1 MKKIAFI
8 ALLSGICI
16 IQQSFGQAPVG
27 FPDGITVGI
36 GASIPSGSPYK
47 LAVRGGIITEKVR
60 VAGSTTPDWADYV
73 FDPSFKL
80 RTLKEVE
87 NFIQLNKHLPDI
99 PSTSEVTQNGIDIG
113 ETQALLLQ
121 KIEELTLY
129 LIEQNKKIERLER
142 KYHKLRRKN

>member
-87 NFIQLNKHLPDI
+87 NFIQLNKHLHRRN
-99 PSTSEVTQNGIDIG
+99 PSSSSSKNRRTDFIFDRTK
-113 ETQALLLQ
+113 Q
-121 KIEELTLY
+121 K
-129 LIEQNKKIERLER
+129 N
-142 KYHKLRRKN
+142 